1 MKVLLV
7 HPARGDTID
16 RLIRLPPLGLA
27 CVAGA
32 LRAAGHEVRIVDAA
46 VRPRWERDLATLLT
60 DWRPQTVGISA
71 STAVLGPAL
80 AVAATVKEGDPGVV
94 VILGGVHATLFPAEV
109 VREVAGERGPV
120 LRYMR
125 PISIGSVCLNCHGAR
140 ETLAPEVRAILDTK
154 YPQDRAFDYAIGD
167 LRGAVS
173 VQSSPR

>member
-1 MKVLLV
+1 VKVLLV
-7 HPARGDTID
+7 HPARGDAID

-60 DWRPQTVGISA
+60 DWRPQAAGISA

-80 AVAATVKEGDPGVV
+80 AVAATVKEGHPEVK

-109 VREVAGERGPV
+109 VREGVVDYAVHGEGERTAVELLAALDRHEPPDRIPGIAFRDGGRPRV
-120 LRYMR
+120 NGMR
-125 PISIGSVCLNCHGAR
+125 ALVAD
-140 ETLAPEVRAILDTK
+140 LD
-154 YPQDRAFDYAIGD
+154 
-167 LRGAVS
+167 
-173 VQSSPR
+173 